1 MISSPRKVA
10 IVGGGLAGLAAGV
23 RLLELRP
30 DTRVTLYTLGHH
42 LGGKATSY
50 QDDAGFAIDH
60 GFHSISTNY
69 RRFLDLLSRAGI
81 DRSRTLVSDRGTYY
95 YDDRTRKVAQSG
107 EATDARSREEIGQ
120 MGAFFLKNLATIY
133 GDDNIEQYDDICWTA
148 WAVERGLAESA
159 TRTRSFR
166 FSQDALFNWP
176 HEVSAYITLKS
187 IRLLGGSAKYYLV
200 DGTYGEDIIDPIVNR
215 FRKLGGTVEMFH
227 KLVHVLHDGR
237 RVTELRF
244 AQPDFIFHNHGRSK
258 WERSVRTFPDRVK
271 TVGGFDQVI
280 LAVPVDCLRELNPGD
295 TAFWRGFPGVKNLQ
309 TVATLSF
316 QVWTEQNVLANRSAC
331 INGLDEPLPMV
342 VDYKHLKKRYRDD
355 DRIGSALEWVG
366 QETTFEKLS
375 DDELKSKAYESLLCI
390 PDAKDPRKSGLVREC
405 LNRNTANHE
414 RYLLTDPGT
423 LRFRPHSRTHLANL
437 FLAGDWI
444 RNAVDVPT
452 MEGAVCSGYTA
463 VEALLKEE

>member
-1 MISSPRKVA
+1 MNSSPGKVV
-10 IVGGGLAGLAAGV
+10 IVGGGLAGLAAGIK
-23 RLLELRP
+23 LLEQRP
-30 DTRVTLYTLGHH
+30 DTEVTLYTLGHH

-50 QDDAGFAIDH
+50 KDDAGFAIDH

-69 RRFLDLLSRAGI
+69 HRFLDLLSRSGV
-81 DRSRTLVSDRGTYY
+81 DRSRTLVLDRGTYY

-107 EATDARSREEIGQ
+107 AATDAQSREEYGQ
-120 MGAFFLKNLATIY
+120 LAAFFLKNLSTIY
-133 GDDNIEQYDDICWTA
+133 RDENIEQYDDICWTA
-148 WAVERGLAESA
+148 WAVERGLAESV

-187 IRLLGGSAKYYLV
+187 IRLLGGSARYYLV
-200 DGTYGEDIIDPIVNR
+200 DGTYGEDLIDPIVNR
-215 FRKLGGTVEMFH
+215 FRRLGGTVKMFH
-227 KLVHVLHDGR
+227 KLVKVIHDGR
-237 RVTELRF
+237 RVTELCF
-244 AQPDFIFHNHGRSK
+244 ALPDFTFHNHGRSK
-258 WERSVRTFPDRVK
+258 WERSVRILSDRVK
-271 TVGGFDQVI
+271 TVGGFDHVV
-280 LAVPVDCLRELNPGD
+280 LAVPVDCLRELNLGD
-295 TAFWRGFPGVKNLQ
+295 TAFWQGFPGIEHLK

-316 QVWTEQNVLANRSAC
+316 QVWTEQNVLANRAAC

-342 VDYKHLKKRYRDD
+342 IDYKHVKKRYRDEA
-355 DRIGSALEWVG
+355 RIGSALEWVG
-366 QETTFEKLS
+366 QEATFEKLS
-375 DDELKSKAYESLLCI
+375 DDELKTRAYESLLCI
-390 PDAKDPRKSGLVREC
+390 SDAKDPRKAGLIQES
-405 LNRNTANHE
+405 LNRNTSNHK

-437 FLAGDWI
+437 FLAGDWV